1 MLQEMD
7 RLRSH
12 FNQMLDELETVYLQ
26 TNKTFNQIT
35 SKWHGNEARLYDD
48 SRFSSLFS
56 SLLQAN
62 RVAFSL
68 ALFNDIRFKC
78 VGPFPM
84 NHVVP
89 FNHTFLNLGG
99 GYNSMSGIFTVPH
112 AGLYSLALTV
122 YSDAG
127 TRGSKLAACA
137 RLQVNGRVV
146 AGAREKNN
154 LDHEDSSSAAVA
166 LHLKAGDQVAV
177 FLPPGCF
184 LCDDSSHFNT
194 FSGFLLYDE

>member
-12 FNQMLDELETVYLQ
+12 FRQMLDKLEKVYVQ

-35 SKWHGNEARLYDD
+35 SKWQDNEARLDDD

-62 RVAFSL
+62 RVAFSS
-68 ALFNDIRFKC
+68 ALVNDSRFKC
-78 VGPFPM
+78 VGPFTM
-84 NHVVP
+84 SKVVP
-89 FNHTFLNLGG
+89 FKHTFLNLGDC
-99 GYNSMSGIFTVPH
+99 YNSTSGIFTVPH
-112 AGLYSLALTV
+112 TGLYSLALTV

-127 TRGSKLAACA
+127 TPGSKLAACA
-137 RLQVNGRVV
+137 GLQVNDQVV
-146 AGAREKNN
+146 AGASEKNN
-154 LDHEDSSSAAVA
+154 LDQEDSSSAAVA
-166 LHLKAGDQVAV
+166 LHLKAGDQVAI